1 MSCKETTAK
10 INKLLD
16 EAEVLITDV
25 VASRTS
31 FIKYAEKKLEEISKV
46 WSSKGGNIS
55 LVYVRL
61 ETPVS
66 GSMTR
71 EICSGAV
78 P

>member
-31 FIKYAEKKLEEISKV
+31 FIEYAEKKLEEISKV
-46 WSSKGGNIS
+46 WSSKGVG
-55 LVYVRL
+55 VW
-61 ETPVS
+61 
-66 GSMTR
+66 
-71 EICSGAV
+71 
-78 P
+78 